1 MYTRFQQTRTDTA
14 FPLPVLSL
22 SLGLSKDSYLLWTLS
37 QQTSQEAPRLP
48 GLTYG
53 ADTQLSSSLPYQHG
67 PSSILL
73 CELEKGNQSVLE
85 IQFANSNLRFG
96 FNRDKRVVRA
106 PVGTRN
112 KWLGA
117 LPNNFQEAIDGEQL
131 WRGAGISSAW

>member
-1 MYTRFQQTRTDTA
+1 MYTRFQQTRADTA

-37 QQTSQEAPRLP
+37 QQTSQEAPSLP

-53 ADTQLSSSLPYQHG
+53 ADTQLSSRLPYQHG
-67 PSSILL
+67 ASSILL

-85 IQFANSNLRFG
+85 IQFSNSNLRFG

-106 PVGTRN
+106 PVGARN
-112 KWLGA
+112 K
-117 LPNNFQEAIDGEQL
+117 
-131 WRGAGISSAW
+131 